1 MTQTHLISVLMPVY
15 NTKEEYLRASIESI
29 LNQTFTDFEFII
41 VNDGSTNNAE
51 EVILSY
57 KDNRIKYVKQ
67 ENQGI
72 VGALNNAWSKASG
85 KYIARMDSDDIAYPE
100 RFAKQVNFLEENPEY
115 SLVGSWAKI
124 IPSKNI
130 IKLPQDIKIMDLL
143 ADCMFIHPSIM
154 FNKADFEK
162 FNLQYETG
170 FEYAEDYCLYANAV
184 KYLKITNLQEVLLDY
199 RVYPENSSS
208 KNRNVRIRSS
218 FKVQDL
224 ILENLSNDKNLQ
236 EKILDLAYLKKR
248 KKNKFTES
256 IFSIKNLYKNWTKY
270 KLVTVFG
277 IEILFKAGEYKND
290 K

>member
-1 MTQTHLISVLMPVY
+1 MTQAHSISVLMPVY
-15 NTKEEYLRASIESI
+15 NTKEVYLRASIESI
-29 LNQTFTDFEFII
+29 LNQTFTDFELII

-51 EVILSY
+51 EVVLSY
-57 KDNRIKYVKQ
+57 KDDRIKYFKQ

-72 VGALNNAWSKASG
+72 VGALNNGWSKASG

-100 RFAKQVNFLEENPEY
+100 RFAKQIEFLEENPEY

-124 IPSKNI
+124 IPSNNV
-130 IKLPQDIKIMDLL
+130 IKLPQDIKVMDLL

-162 FNLQYETG
+162 FNICYETG
-170 FEYAEDYCLYANAV
+170 FEYAEDYCMYARAV
-184 KYLKITNLQEVLLDY
+184 KYLKMTNLQEVLLDY

-208 KNRNVRIRSS
+208 KNRDVRVRSS

-224 ILENLSNDKNLQ
+224 ILENLSGDKELQ
-236 EKILDLAYLKKR
+236 ERILDIAYR
-248 KKNKFTES
+248 KKNKVGRLQEK

-277 IEILFKAGEYKND
+277 VEILFKARKMV

>member
-1 MTQTHLISVLMPVY
+1 MPVY

-184 KYLKITNLQEVLLDY
+184 KHLKMTNLQEVLLDY
-199 RVYPENSSS
+199 RVYLENSSS
-208 KNRNVRIRSS
+208 KNRDVRIKSS

-224 ILENLSNDKNLQ
+224 ILENLSNDKELQ
-236 EKILDLAYLKKR
+236 ERILDIAYR
-248 KKNKFTES
+248 KKNKVGRLKEK

-270 KLVTVFG
+270 KLVTVLG
-277 IEILFKAGEYKND
+277 IEILFRIGEYKNA
-290 K
+290 

>member
-15 NTKEEYLRASIESI
+15 NTKEEYLRVSIESI
-29 LNQTFTDFEFII
+29 LNQTFKNFEFII
-41 VNDGSTNNAE
+41 VNDGSTNNVE

-57 KDNRIKYVKQ
+57 KDDRIKYFKQ

-100 RFAKQVNFLEENPEY
+100 RFAKQIKFLEENPEY

-124 IPSKNI
+124 IPSNNV
-130 IKLPQDIKIMDLL
+130 IKLPQDIKVMDLL

-154 FNKADFEK
+154 FNKEDFEK
-162 FNLQYETG
+162 FNLQYEMG

-184 KYLKITNLQEVLLDY
+184 KHLKMTNLQEVLLDY

-208 KNRNVRIRSS
+208 KNRNVRIKSS
-218 FKVQDL
+218 FKVQDI

-277 IEILFKAGEYKND
+277 VEILFKAGEYKNE
-290 K
+290 

>member
-208 KNRNVRIRSS
+208 KNRNVRIKSS
-218 FKVQDL
+218 FKVQDI

-270 KLVTVFG
+270 KLVTVLG